1 MITKLARGRTKE
13 VKYMA
18 VGTYEI
24 THEKILE
31 SGREQFLKMGMNGR
45 T

>member
-1 MITKLARGRTKE
+1 
-13 VKYMA
+13 MA

-45 T
+45 I